1 VTCREFTDFII
12 DYVSGELPSDV
23 SVAFERHIAN
33 CPDCHTYLTQYQTT
47 IATGRQAFADDNDD
61 VPDDVPEALIQ
72 AILRSRE

>member
-1 VTCREFTDFII
+1 MTCRELTDFII

-47 IATGRQAFADDNDD
+47 VAAGRQAFDDDND
-61 VPDDVPEALIQ
+61 VPADVPEALIQ

>member
-23 SVAFERHIAN
+23 SAAFERHIAR

-47 IATGRQAFADDNDD
+47 VAAGRQALAADDH

-72 AILRSRE
+72 AILRSRQ